1 MDSNNQMLQHP
12 THTGECGQYL
22 IDKERKQ
29 LVKFICFKQ
38 TVN

>member
-22 IDKERKQ
+22 IDKERQ
-29 LVKFICFKQ
+29 LVELKVKP
-38 TVN
+38 TTL